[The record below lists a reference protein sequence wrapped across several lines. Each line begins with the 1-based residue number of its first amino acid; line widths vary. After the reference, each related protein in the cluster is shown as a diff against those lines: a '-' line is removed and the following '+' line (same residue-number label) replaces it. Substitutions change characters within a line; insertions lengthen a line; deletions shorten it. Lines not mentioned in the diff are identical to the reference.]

1 MTVPMAML
9 ALLDTGPAHGFV
21 LKRRYD
27 GLLGHEREL
36 RYGQVYA
43 TLSRLERDG
52 LAAGIGVEPGAGADR
67 KVYAITPGG
76 VAELDRWLATP
87 NLPGGRPSELFTR
100 VVLALASGREVTG
113 ILDAQRDVYLVRMRE
128 LTAARRA
135 GDAVDR
141 LAGDYETAHL
151 EADLRWIEVAGARL
165 GDLRRDVAAALGAP
179 AADAHPEAPAG
190 DDGGAR

>member
-1 MTVPMAML
+1 
-9 ALLDTGPAHGFV
+9 
-21 LKRRYD
+21 
-27 GLLGHEREL
+27 
-36 RYGQVYA
+36 
-43 TLSRLERDG
+43 SRLERDG
-52 LAAGIGVEPGAGADR
+52 LAAGVGVEPGAGADR
-67 KVYAITPGG
+67 KVYAITSGG
-76 VAELDRWLATP
+76 VAELDRWLTTP

-165 GDLRRDVAAALGAP
+165 GDLRRDVAEALGAR
-179 AADAHPEAPAG
+179 AA
-190 DDGGAR
+190 